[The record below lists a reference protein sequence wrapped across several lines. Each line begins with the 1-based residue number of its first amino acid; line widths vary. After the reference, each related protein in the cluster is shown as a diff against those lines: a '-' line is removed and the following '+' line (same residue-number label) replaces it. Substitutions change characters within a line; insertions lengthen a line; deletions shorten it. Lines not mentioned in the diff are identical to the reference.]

1 MMFLSLENVLKLP
14 MVYHFSSKNNST
26 LKPRNLFW
34 VGTEFLCRVPFLR
47 VRSPMPDLPSG
58 SLFWSW
64 LKCPSCLRCEKESI
78 LLLAESWIILTLR
91 EGRLDR
97 FVQNLVPSFQD
108 WNLWINPIISSIYL
122 VFTTAQHVMGQQFNR
137 WVTTPYTAQGV
148 LLASTTGM
156 FGNVTAPLSFLLP
169 PLKFALIRGWT
180 SWGYCGK
187 YWVKTWH
194 RLIWCLALE
203 KGLVSNYMFSSSL
216 SPVWDLSTSTLMGL
230 WQSGLAEAC
239 GTQAV
244 FLCAKDF
251 WDSV

>member
-137 WVTTPYTAQGV
+137 WVTTPYTAQGGAACLYYRYV
-148 LLASTTGM
+148 WECHCTSKLPFAS
-156 FGNVTAPLSFLLP
+156 SEICSH
-169 PLKFALIRGWT
+169 K
-180 SWGYCGK
+180 
-187 YWVKTWH
+187 
-194 RLIWCLALE
+194 RL
-203 KGLVSNYMFSSSL
+203 N
-216 SPVWDLSTSTLMGL
+216 LMGL
-230 WQSGLAEAC
+230 LWEILGENLA
-239 GTQAV
+239 
-244 FLCAKDF
+244 
-251 WDSV
+251 